1 MSRKVT
7 FFVFST
13 NGSRIEQINIRKS
26 VIFLL
31 GICLISFSML
41 LIAGIYLCNSEMLSL
56 KIRERECESRLSEQ
70 QREIAVRYRQ
80 IHNFLN
86 EIKLLKTNH
95 MALEQFE
102 KQIRF
107 IAELAPSAE
116 KGISPDQD
124 TLTRDGIGS
133 ETLAKKD
140 KDRLIHDI
148 NDQIK
153 QLKHSSDF
161 QEKNFR
167 FILKHMH
174 EQRDIVART
183 PSFHPTKGLVIAR
196 FGYRKSPF
204 TGQKEFH
211 RGLDIANQKGTSV
224 VATANGTVAYAQDMG
239 VFGNV
244 MAIDHGYGLLTRY
257 AHLDK
262 FLKKKGDPVKKG
274 EVIAELGDT
283 GLTTG
288 PHLHYEVH
296 VNGTPADPVKY
307 ILDMNECFLARNTF

>member
-1 MSRKVT
+1 M
-7 FFVFST
+7 
-13 NGSRIEQINIRKS
+13 
-26 VIFLL
+26 
-31 GICLISFSML
+31 
-41 LIAGIYLCNSEMLSL
+41 
-56 KIRERECESRLSEQ
+56 
-70 QREIAVRYRQ
+70 
-80 IHNFLN
+80 
-86 EIKLLKTNH
+86 
-95 MALEQFE
+95 
-102 KQIRF
+102 IRF
-107 IAELAPSAE
+107 ICLNAFIAIHTIIFCLLAILLSFFD
-116 KGISPDQD
+116 KNGR
-124 TLTRDGIGS
+124 LTRPYVHLPWSRAILRICGIKVRAKGQANVKEDVPS
-133 ETLAKKD
+133 IFMCNHQSYFDIFVVLAYLPAD
-140 KDRLIHDI
+140 
-148 NDQIK
+148 
-153 QLKHSSDF
+153 
-161 QEKNFR
+161 FR

-174 EQRDIVART
+174 EQRDLMAHT

-224 VATANGTVAYAQDMG
+224 VAAANGTVAYTQDMG
-239 VFGNV
+239 VLGNV

-257 AHLDK
+257 AHLGK